1 VALVTAAAKAA
12 AKVEGIC
19 YKRSLREI
27 SGGKLLKKPKIH
39 TIQKINTIIFW

>member
-12 AKVEGIC
+12 AKVEGTC

-27 SGGKLLKKPKIH
+27 SEEKY
-39 TIQKINTIIFW
+39 